1 MIDIMKKR
9 FSVRRFK
16 DKEVEQEKI
25 DKLIEAARIAPSAKN
40 VQPWHFV
47 IIKDKEKREKLTNI
61 CKGQKFV
68 SQAPISIAV
77 CANHRDYTMTSGE
90 NASSVDATIAAEHI
104 ALEAVELGLGT
115 CWLGAFYADQLAEL
129 IELPDDYKV
138 VTLLPIGYPDQAKPN
153 RNLKPIEEVVSY
165 DVFNG

>member
-1 MIDIMKKR
+1 MKQR

-16 DKEVEQEKI
+16 DQDVEQEKI

-47 IIKDKEKREKLTNI
+47 VIKDKEKRAKLTDI

-68 SQAPISIAV
+68 SQAPVSIAV
-77 CANHRDYTMTSGE
+77 CANHRDYTMTCGE
-90 NASSVDATIAAEHI
+90 KAYTVDATIAAEHI

-129 IELPDDYKV
+129 IELPEEYKV
-138 VTLLPIGYPDQAKPN
+138 VTLLPIGYPDQERPK
-153 RNLKPIEEVVSY
+153 RNLKPLKEIVSY